1 MTMQKLLSKARK
13 AIQDFDMIQEND
25 KIAVGLSGG
34 KDSLT
39 LLHILKNYQ
48 RFSPQKFE
56 LIAITLNPGGVD
68 NSPLYKL
75 CKDLDIEFHEV
86 QTDIKEIV
94 FDIRK
99 EKNPCSLCANLRRGA
114 LNDTAKK
121 LGCTKVALGHH
132 KDDAIETFIMSL
144 FYEGRVNCFSP
155 KTYLDKQDITVIRPM
170 VYIEEYMTKKA
181 TKEFNYPVIVNPCP
195 ANGSTKR
202 QDVKELLAQLNSTM
216 PGVKKN
222 IFGALNNSEKLF
234 IWIVNPCPA
243 NGSTKRQDVKELLAQ
258 LNSTMPGVKKNI
270 FGALNNSEKL
280 FIWNKDKI
288 K

>member
-1 MTMQKLLSKARK
+1 MTMQKLLSKARQ
-13 AIQDFDMIQEND
+13 AIQDFDMIQDND
-25 KIAVGLSGG
+25 KVAVGLSGG

-75 CKDLDIEFHEV
+75 CNELDVEFHEI

-114 LNDTAKK
+114 LNGTAKE

-132 KDDAIETFIMSL
+132 KDDAIETFLMSMA
-144 FYEGRVNCFSP
+144 YEGRVSCFSP
-155 KTYLDKQDITVIRPM
+155 KSTMDKQNITIIRPM
-170 VYIEEYMTKKA
+170 IYIEEWMTKKA
-181 TKEFNYPVIVNPCP
+181 TKEYNYPVIENPCP
-195 ANGSTKR
+195 ADGLTKR
-202 QDVKELLAQLNSTM
+202 QDIKELVARLNKEI
-216 PGVKKN
+216 PGAKKN
-222 IFGALNNSEKLF
+222 IFGALNNSDKLF
-234 IWIVNPCPA
+234 IW
-243 NGSTKRQDVKELLAQ
+243 D
-258 LNSTMPGVKKNI
+258 
-270 FGALNNSEKL
+270 
-280 FIWNKDKI
+280 KDKI

>member
-1 MTMQKLLSKARK
+1 MIMQKLLSKARK

-86 QTDIKEIV
+86 QTNIKEIV

-155 KTYLDKQDITVIRPM
+155 KTYLDKQGITVIRPM

-181 TKEFNYPVIVNPCP
+181 TKEFKYPVIENPCP

-202 QDVKELLAQLNSTM
+202 QDVKELLAQLNNTM
-216 PGVKKN
+216 PGVKRN

-234 IWIVNPCPA
+234 IW
-243 NGSTKRQDVKELLAQ
+243 D
-258 LNSTMPGVKKNI
+258 
-270 FGALNNSEKL
+270 
-280 FIWNKDKI
+280 KDKI
-288 K
+288 I

>member
-25 KIAVGLSGG
+25 KVAVGLSGG

-86 QTDIKEIV
+86 QTNIEEIV

-132 KDDAIETFIMSL
+132 KDDAIETFVMSL

-155 KTYLDKQDITVIRPM
+155 KTYLDKQGITIIRPM

-181 TKEFNYPVIVNPCP
+181 TKEFNYPVIENPCP

-202 QDVKELLAQLNSTM
+202 QDIKELLAQLNNTM

-234 IWIVNPCPA
+234 IW
-243 NGSTKRQDVKELLAQ
+243 D
-258 LNSTMPGVKKNI
+258 
-270 FGALNNSEKL
+270 
-280 FIWNKDKI
+280 KDKI
-288 K
+288 S

>member
-86 QTDIKEIV
+86 PN
-94 FDIRK
+94 R
-99 EKNPCSLCANLRRGA
+99 
-114 LNDTAKK
+114 
-121 LGCTKVALGHH
+121 
-132 KDDAIETFIMSL
+132 
-144 FYEGRVNCFSP
+144 Y
-155 KTYLDKQDITVIRPM
+155 
-170 VYIEEYMTKKA
+170 
-181 TKEFNYPVIVNPCP
+181 
-195 ANGSTKR
+195 KR
-202 QDVKELLAQLNSTM
+202 NS
-216 PGVKKN
+216 
-222 IFGALNNSEKLF
+222 F
-234 IWIVNPCPA
+234 
-243 NGSTKRQDVKELLAQ
+243 
-258 LNSTMPGVKKNI
+258 
-270 FGALNNSEKL
+270 
-280 FIWNKDKI
+280 
-288 K
+288 

>member
-48 RFSPQKFE
+48 KFSPQKFE

-75 CKDLDIEFHEV
+75 CEELNVEFHEV

-114 LNDTAKK
+114 LNGTAKE

-132 KDDAIETFIMSL
+132 KDDAIETFLMSMI
-144 FYEGRVNCFSP
+144 YEGRVSCFSP
-155 KTYLDKQDITVIRPM
+155 KSTMDKQNITIIRPM
-170 VYIEEYMTKKA
+170 IYIEEYMTKKA
-181 TKEFNYPVIVNPCP
+181 TKEYNYPVIKNPCP
-195 ANGSTKR
+195 ADGLTKR
-202 QDVKELLAQLNSTM
+202 QDIKELVAKLNKEI
-216 PGVKKN
+216 PGSKKN

-234 IWIVNPCPA
+234 IW
-243 NGSTKRQDVKELLAQ
+243 DKE
-258 LNSTMPGVKKNI
+258 
-270 FGALNNSEKL
+270 
-280 FIWNKDKI
+280 KI

>member
-75 CKDLDIEFHEV
+75 CKVLDIEFHAV
-86 QTDIKEIV
+86 QTDIKELV

-99 EKNPCSLCANLRRGA
+99 
-114 LNDTAKK
+114 
-121 LGCTKVALGHH
+121 
-132 KDDAIETFIMSL
+132 
-144 FYEGRVNCFSP
+144 
-155 KTYLDKQDITVIRPM
+155 
-170 VYIEEYMTKKA
+170 
-181 TKEFNYPVIVNPCP
+181 
-195 ANGSTKR
+195 
-202 QDVKELLAQLNSTM
+202 
-216 PGVKKN
+216 
-222 IFGALNNSEKLF
+222 
-234 IWIVNPCPA
+234 
-243 NGSTKRQDVKELLAQ
+243 
-258 LNSTMPGVKKNI
+258 
-270 FGALNNSEKL
+270 
-280 FIWNKDKI
+280 
-288 K
+288 

>member
-75 CKDLDIEFHEV
+75 CKELNVEFHEV

-114 LNDTAKK
+114 LNGTAKK

-132 KDDAIETFIMSL
+132 KDDAIETFLMSMI
-144 FYEGRVNCFSP
+144 YEGRVSSFSP
-155 KTYLDKQDITVIRPM
+155 KSTMDKQNITIIRPM
-170 VYIEEYMTKKA
+170 IYIEEYMTKKA
-181 TKEFNYPVIVNPCP
+181 TKEYNYPVIKNPCP
-195 ANGSTKR
+195 ADGLTKR
-202 QDVKELLAQLNSTM
+202 QDIKELVAKLNKEI
-216 PGVKKN
+216 PGSKKN

-234 IWIVNPCPA
+234 IW
-243 NGSTKRQDVKELLAQ
+243 DKE
-258 LNSTMPGVKKNI
+258 
-270 FGALNNSEKL
+270 
-280 FIWNKDKI
+280 KI

>member
-1 MTMQKLLSKARK
+1 MTMQKLLSKARQ
-13 AIQDFDMIQEND
+13 AIQDFDMIQDND
-25 KIAVGLSGG
+25 KVAVGLSGG

-75 CKDLDIEFHEV
+75 CEELDVEFHEV

-114 LNDTAKK
+114 LNGTAKE

-132 KDDAIETFIMSL
+132 KDDAIETFLMSMV
-144 FYEGRVNCFSP
+144 YEGRVSCFSP
-155 KTYLDKQDITVIRPM
+155 KSTMDKQNITIIRPM
-170 VYIEEYMTKKA
+170 IYIEEWMTKNA
-181 TKEFNYPVIVNPCP
+181 TKEYNYPVIENPCP
-195 ANGSTKR
+195 ADGLTKR
-202 QDVKELLAQLNSTM
+202 QDIKKLVARLNKEI
-216 PGVKKN
+216 PGAKKN
-222 IFGALNNSEKLF
+222 IFGALNNSDKLF
-234 IWIVNPCPA
+234 IW
-243 NGSTKRQDVKELLAQ
+243 D
-258 LNSTMPGVKKNI
+258 
-270 FGALNNSEKL
+270 
-280 FIWNKDKI
+280 KDKI